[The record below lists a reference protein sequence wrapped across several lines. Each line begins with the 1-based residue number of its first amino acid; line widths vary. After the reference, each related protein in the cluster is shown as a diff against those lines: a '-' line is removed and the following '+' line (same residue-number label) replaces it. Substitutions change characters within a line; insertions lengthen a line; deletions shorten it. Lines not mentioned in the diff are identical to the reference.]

1 MIRIQEKN
9 PSGRQQN
16 QPLDAVVTIII
27 QNKITIDHA
36 IYINIFSK
44 LTVSYL
50 IVSNDDV
57 LNTTNNE
64 TNFPLNRYEGSFCL
78 QCMIR
83 IQEKNP
89 SGRQQNQPLDAVVTI
104 IIQNKITID
113 HAIYINIFSKL
124 TVSYLIV
131 SNDDVLN
138 TTNNEI
144 EFTEVTRVFEEYFYI
159 KVQEVYVLKYLNL
172 RFFSLL
178 LVSVLIRLITSRRY

>member
-27 QNKITIDHA
+27 HNK
-36 IYINIFSK
+36 S
-44 LTVSYL
+44 
-50 IVSNDDV
+50 
-57 LNTTNNE
+57 
-64 TNFPLNRYEGSFCL
+64 
-78 QCMIR
+78 
-83 IQEKNP
+83 
-89 SGRQQNQPLDAVVTI
+89 
-104 IIQNKITID
+104 TID